1 MNYGSPGIPLVAPP
15 AVGIPPVP
23 FRQPTALFRY
33 GEQSI
38 WSSQWLN
45 GADTVASS
53 TFRLFATPLGQ
64 QGQGFGAALT
74 IAETSLKTGGMIP
87 AGVAFDCF
95 GISCHFSHG
104 ATSATPTL
112 ATPADTDAQVGNI
125 LNLQNNAVLTW
136 DFTQTQ
142 VDIAPVS
149 LIGAGGGVFGSVS
162 QNAAGANVGHMNNGA
177 GQVWMYRKH
186 AVSLPGQSVF
196 SLLLR
201 FGARAA
207 QMNANF
213 GIAVRTSLLG
223 FYKNAIEI
231 G

>member
-23 FRQPTALFRY
+23 FRQPTNLFRY
-33 GEQSI
+33 GEQSL
-38 WSSQWLN
+38 WSTQLLAS
-45 GADTVASS
+45 GTAVASS

-64 QGQGFGAALT
+64 QGQGFAAALT

-87 AGVAFDCF
+87 AGVAFDTF

-104 ATSATPTL
+104 GTGTTPTL
-112 ATPADTDAQVGNI
+112 NVPADTDAQIGNI
-125 LNLQNNAVLTW
+125 LNIQNNAVLTW

-149 LIGAGGGVFGSVS
+149 LVGAGGGVFGSVS
-162 QNAAGANVGHMNNGA
+162 QNAAGASVGHMNNGA

-207 QMNANF
+207 AMNANN
-213 GIAVRTSLLG
+213 GVAVRTSLLG

>member
-1 MNYGSPGIPLVAPP
+1 
-15 AVGIPPVP
+15 
-23 FRQPTALFRY
+23 
-33 GEQSI
+33 
-38 WSSQWLN
+38 
-45 GADTVASS
+45 
-53 TFRLFATPLGQ
+53 
-64 QGQGFGAALT
+64 
-74 IAETSLKTGGMIP
+74 MIP

-104 ATSATPTL
+104 ATSGTPIL
-112 ATPADTDAQVGNI
+112 ATPADTPAVIGNI
-125 LNLQNNAVLTW
+125 LSIQNNSVLTW

-142 VDIAPVS
+142 VDIAPTS

-162 QNAAGANVGHMNNGA
+162 QNAAGANSGHMNNGA

-196 SLLLR
+196 SVLLR
-201 FGARAA
+201 FGSRAPA
-207 QMNANF
+207 MNVNF
-213 GIAVRTSLLG
+213 GVSVRCALLG